1 MLLNL
6 SWAVEVCGGVWSV
19 AQLQRKGHAI
29 GLGAGP
35 GEVGGAAAINCL
47 IMPSL
52 FQYSTGTGWGEE
64 LSFLQLRRSSQADVV
79 DTV

>member
-35 GEVGGAAAINCL
+35 GEAGGASAINCL

-52 FQYSTGTGWGEE
+52 FQYSTGTGWE
-64 LSFLQLRRSSQADVV
+64 RRSELFATAKEQPSRCG
-79 DTV
+79 

>member
-1 MLLNL
+1 M
-6 SWAVEVCGGVWSV
+6 

-35 GEVGGAAAINCL
+35 GEADGAAAINCL

-52 FQYSTGTGWGEE
+52 FQYSTGTGWERRAE
-64 LSFLQLRRSSQADVV
+64 LFAIAKEQASRCGLYSLRIIDI
-79 DTV
+79 DT

>member
-6 SWAVEVCGGVWSV
+6 IWAMEVCGGVWSV

-35 GEVGGAAAINCL
+35 GEAGGAAAINCL

-52 FQYSTGTGWGEE
+52 FQYSTGTGWERTTE
-64 LSFLQLRRSSQADVV
+64 LFTTAKEQPSRCG
-79 DTV
+79 